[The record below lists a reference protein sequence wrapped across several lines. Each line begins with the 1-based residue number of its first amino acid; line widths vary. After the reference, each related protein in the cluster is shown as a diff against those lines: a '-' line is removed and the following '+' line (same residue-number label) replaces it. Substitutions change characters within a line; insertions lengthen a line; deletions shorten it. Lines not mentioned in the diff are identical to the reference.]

1 MRGTSF
7 AVSAAQPVPVT
18 VNKAGLALRP
28 VSLSGCADSR
38 QGSRGVRAGAA
49 RVPAQGAGAGAR
61 ARDETAFA
69 LRSAGGGKE
78 DQEPSRAATK
88 NPLGTSFSP
97 PTPAPSPQGG
107 RGKSRP
113 RYNSRRSGT
122 MGEGGQPCPFP
133 TPE

>member
-1 MRGTSF
+1 MRGASC

-18 VNKAGLALRP
+18 LNKVGLALPP

-49 RVPAQGAGAGAR
+49 RVPAQGARAGTR

-69 LRSAGGGKE
+69 LRSSVGGEE
-78 DQEPSRAATK
+78 DQEPSRPAAK

-97 PTPAPSPQGG
+97 LSLALSPQG
-107 RGKSRP
+107 RGEDP
-113 RYNSRRSGT
+113 ALGIICGFGDYGG
-122 MGEGGQPCPFP
+122 GE
-133 TPE
+133 TPV

>member
-1 MRGTSF
+1 MRGASF

-18 VNKAGLALRP
+18 LNKAGLALRP

-97 PTPAPSPQGG
+97 PPLVLSPPGG
-107 RGKSRP
+107 RGRSRA
-113 RYNSRRSGT
+113 RADSGRSVT
-122 MGEGGQPCPFP
+122 MAAGGE
-133 TPE
+133 